1 MKEETA
7 QQRVPKTMHLDLA
20 STDDGMSGDDQ
31 FKDHRVERFG
41 ALLAACHGDLFGF
54 IYSLVQHHADAED
67 VYQQVAI
74 VLWEKFDTFELGT
87 NFPAWATTVAHN
99 VARDFLRSRKRV
111 AITFSEEVLDAIA
124 EVHKAKR
131 TSNSDVADALTTCVK
146 KLSDRDRKLVDR
158 CYAPNRDF
166 GTIAKEEGRT
176 IGAIYQAIS
185 RVRKSLHACVQRT
198 LSQEGI

>member
-1 MKEETA
+1 MM
-7 QQRVPKTMHLDLA
+7 QFA
-20 STDDGMSGDDQ
+20 SADDCLSGSDA
-31 FKDHRVERFG
+31 FKDSRVETFG
-41 ALLAACHGDLFGF
+41 ALLAECHGDLFGF

-74 VLWEKFDTFELGT
+74 VLWEKFDTFEIGT

-99 VARDFLRSRKRV
+99 VARDFLRSRKRA

-131 TSNSDVADALTTCVK
+131 TSNSDVAEALTTCVK
-146 KLSDRDRKLVDR
+146 KLSDRDQKLVDR

-166 GTIAKEEGRT
+166 NSIAKEEGRT
-176 IGAIYQAIS
+176 VGAIYQAIS
-185 RVRKSLHACVQRT
+185 RVRKSLYACVQRT